1 MTQPALDPGHVRVPH
16 RHVHEFHVR
25 FGDIDSLGHVNN
37 CRYLTYLEDARVA
50 MFYTDPERE
59 GRRRPLHGLVVARH
73 EIDYKRPLLLRPE
86 PVRVE
91 TRVTEIRAAS
101 FRLAY
106 EVRDDEHVYARAV
119 SVMVGYDLKQS
130 RTRRF
135 DTEERAFLERYLVT
149 GRGTGDSSVTNFE

>member
-1 MTQPALDPGHVRVPH
+1 MTQPVLDPGHVGTPRV
-16 RHVHEFHVR
+16 HVHEFHVR

-50 MFYTDPERE
+50 MFYTDPDRE
-59 GRRRPLHGLVVARH
+59 GRPRPLHGLVVARH
-73 EIDYKRPLLLRPE
+73 EIDYRRPLLLRPE

-106 EVRDDEHVYARAV
+106 EVCDDEHVYARAV
-119 SVMVGYDLKQS
+119 SVMVGYDLEQG

-135 DTEERAFLERYLVT
+135 DDEEAAFLRQYLV
-149 GRGTGDSSVTNFE
+149 